1 MIQPGEVVIH
11 SGNAH
16 NYVQDPVVDG
26 ERKARGLIP
35 RNFTTHPVGCYPSI
49 LPFHAVDFPIIPESE
64 WSERVRDKVATKSQL
79 SDIRLIGNAGQ
90 PIPSR
95 DQNGKGYSHTE
106 DTEVLTE
113 KGWVRWPDWNHTD
126 LLATINPVTHAMEF
140 QAATEWHASE
150 YRGETYHSTNRRLD
164 FGVTNYHRMYVRKW
178 DESRRT
184 LSDHYSF
191 QTADSLGWYVGM
203 LAAPSGW
210 RGTEMVEVEVPGGP
224 RFDGDDFIALLALLV
239 SDGYAGGSDKG
250 RNVVSFCCFDERY
263 AAVAALAA
271 RVGFT
276 EQPGRKGVWHLTSAA
291 LAGWVRD
298 KCYTSPSL
306 GSTNKCV
313 PDIVKVASGRQ
324 INLFLSW
331 FGDRAK
337 EGSQPVFY
345 SSSVRLID
353 DLQELLLRVGKRGTI
368 RSRPARDVHYA
379 GKVIH
384 GKEAYVLTVAETDRL
399 CLDRK
404 KHIETDRYH
413 GLVYCATVPNGLLV
427 TRRNGSVLIS
437 GNCWFHSGT
446 SAQLLMRAVMGEPY
460 ADLSAYAGACKI
472 KNFRD
477 EGGWGAQGVDFQTE
491 KGIPTSQF
499 WPQKSMSKSND
510 NPQTW
515 ENALLHRVA
524 EGWIDTQA
532 QQYDRKLSRQQV
544 ATLLLSGCPVVVDY
558 NWWGHSVCA
567 ADLVDGAQNFEAGL
581 LRNENGKLLT
591 VQEFDEQ
598 WEMDSDAGGFG
609 VRIWN
614 SWGDSWSQQG
624 MGVLAAGKAWPDGAV
639 GLRTVTPSNI

>member
-95 DQNGKGYSHTE
+95 DQNGKGY
-106 DTEVLTE
+106 
-113 KGWVRWPDWNHTD
+113 
-126 LLATINPVTHAMEF
+126 
-140 QAATEWHASE
+140 
-150 YRGETYHSTNRRLD
+150 
-164 FGVTNYHRMYVRKW
+164 
-178 DESRRT
+178 
-184 LSDHYSF
+184 
-191 QTADSLGWYVGM
+191 
-203 LAAPSGW
+203 
-210 RGTEMVEVEVPGGP
+210 
-224 RFDGDDFIALLALLV
+224 
-239 SDGYAGGSDKG
+239 
-250 RNVVSFCCFDERY
+250 
-263 AAVAALAA
+263 
-271 RVGFT
+271 
-276 EQPGRKGVWHLTSAA
+276 
-291 LAGWVRD
+291 
-298 KCYTSPSL
+298 
-306 GSTNKCV
+306 
-313 PDIVKVASGRQ
+313 
-324 INLFLSW
+324 
-331 FGDRAK
+331 
-337 EGSQPVFY
+337 
-345 SSSVRLID
+345 
-353 DLQELLLRVGKRGTI
+353 
-368 RSRPARDVHYA
+368 
-379 GKVIH
+379 
-384 GKEAYVLTVAETDRL
+384 
-399 CLDRK
+399 
-404 KHIETDRYH
+404 
-413 GLVYCATVPNGLLV
+413 
-427 TRRNGSVLIS
+427 
-437 GNCWFHSGT
+437 CWFHSGT

-477 EGGWGAQGVDFQTE
+477 EGGWGAQGVDFQAE